1 MTLIE
6 KLTEY
11 IAACFPALW
20 IQSFE
25 HDDALADIAGLCREQ
40 GWRLA
45 SWDLDGGLQ
54 IAGADEGTASDAGG
68 SDPLAAVRSLGAL
81 ASPETSSLLVLMNFH
96 RFLGS
101 AEVVQAITRQIA
113 AGKQSRT
120 FLIIVS
126 PVVDLPKELEK
137 QFAVIEHQL
146 PGREELEAIAR
157 GTASEEGDLPEGDQ
171 LDRLLDAA
179 AGMTRLEA
187 ENTFALSLVRHGRL
201 DTRTVFE
208 QKAQLL
214 TKGNRAL
221 TLHEGQETFSDIGG
235 LDYLKTYCLE
245 TLSVR
250 EANPKF
256 RPRGVLI
263 MGVSG
268 SGKSLLA
275 KALGREVGRP
285 TLCFDVGATL
295 GSLMGQSQSQFREAL
310 AKADAMAP
318 AILFLDEIEKALSG
332 AGHDSHTSGGV
343 KTEMFGYFLTWLQDH
358 QSDVFVIATCNDI
371 RKIINDHPEFVRRF
385 DQLFFVDFPE
395 RLAKDRIWEIHL
407 RGYELLGLDDQLT
420 SIELPD
426 DDNWTGA
433 EIENCCRQARLRRKS
448 AADVGQTMP
457 RIIDQ
462 AAEVI
467 EATREWATGRCYA
480 ADCERLYES
489 PPRRSSRSRRKVRI
503 SPSDN

>member
-1 MTLIE
+1 MTLSE
-6 KLTEY
+6 KLSEY

-20 IQSFE
+20 IQSYE
-25 HDDALADIAGLCREQ
+25 HDDALADIARLCRDE

-45 SWDLDGGLQ
+45 SWDVDAGLQ
-54 IAGADEGTASDAGG
+54 ITSADEATTSDAGG
-68 SDPLAAVRSLGAL
+68 GDPLAAIRSLGAL

-101 AEVVQAITRQIA
+101 AEVVQAVLRQIA

-120 FLIIVS
+120 FLIVVS

-146 PGREELEAIAR
+146 PGRDELEEIAR
-157 GTASEEGDLPEGDQ
+157 GTACEEGDMPEDDQ
-171 LDRLLDAA
+171 LGLLLDAA

-201 DTRTVFE
+201 DSRTVFE

-214 TKGNRAL
+214 AKGNRAL
-221 TLHEGQETFSDIGG
+221 TLHEGQETFADIGG

-256 RPRGVLI
+256 RPRGALI

-318 AILFLDEIEKALSG
+318 AILYLDEIEKALSG

-343 KTEMFGYFLTWLQDH
+343 KTEMFGYFLTWLQEH

-385 DQLFFVDFPE
+385 DQLFFVDFPN
-395 RLAKDRIWEIHL
+395 RQAKDRIWEIHL
-407 RGYELLGLDDQLT
+407 RGYELLSTDDRLSAVQ
-420 SIELPD
+420 LPD
-426 DDNWTGA
+426 DENWTGS
-433 EIENCCRQARLRRKS
+433 EIENCCRQARLRRKTV
-448 AADVGQTMP
+448 AEVGQTMP

-462 AAEVI
+462 AADVI
-467 EATREWATGRCYA
+467 EATRGWATGRCYA
-480 ADCERLYES
+480 ADCERLYE
-489 PPRRSSRSRRKVRI
+489 PPNRSSKSRRKIRLA
-503 SPSDN
+503 PSDN